1 MYCSLGAG
9 IDGKGPN
16 NKPLAWW
23 ITLLHHICSVI
34 ELGKPEGCVSVL
46 PNYADVSLNEAKMP
60 RWASRASSTIR
71 KTMSK
76 EDIDKR
82 WTHLQISVIPTWKF
96 YAMPHSLLSSMGDN
110 RTRRP
115 YWPRPGE
122 EEQDVIQR
130 GITIL
135 RQGKA
140 GTLPRVWACA
150 KVDGYEFFPR
160 EEAKKAKI
168 KMKEEESIQKAK
180 EQENNVISEEEL
192 SDDEG
197 QRLTVDNTP
206 VPFELY
212 EGQCQG
218 ILFCDNE
225 LKMY

>member
-1 MYCSLGAG
+1 MPSTKEMCPWVHRACGLLRISM
-9 IDGKGPN
+9 
-16 NKPLAWW
+16 NKDL
-23 ITLLHHICSVI
+23 V
-34 ELGKPEGCVSVL
+34 K
-46 PNYADVSLNEAKMP
+46 K
-60 RWASRASSTIR
+60 RWA
-71 KTMSK
+71 
-76 EDIDKR
+76 
-82 WTHLQISVIPTWKF
+82 HLQTSVIPTWTF
-96 YAMPHSLLSSMGDN
+96 YAMPHSLLLSMGDN

-168 KMKEEESIQKAK
+168 RMKEEESIQKAK